1 MLGYAYRDKNDILHV
16 TKDKK
21 TAQEYA
27 KGKVVAVNCEYGG
40 GYLKVLGKN
49 VFDYGGGKIYWG
61 GNEKSGKALAECD
74 QAIAEAIKIELKR
87 IGI

>member
-16 TKDKK
+16 TGSEK
-21 TAQEYA
+21 TAKQYA
-27 KGKVVAVNCEYGG
+27 KGKVVAIDCNYGG

-61 GNEKSGKALAECD
+61 GNEKSGKALEKCD
-74 QAIAEAIKIELKR
+74 AAIAEAIKIELKR